1 MKRQK
6 MPYYV
11 NGQRNMSRCIKA
23 KFSELPLT
31 PGFFTPMTKLG
42 HGVI

>member
-11 NGQRNMSRCIKA
+11 NGQRNMSSCDKA
-23 KFSELPLT
+23 KFSEPPVT
-31 PGFFTPMTKLG
+31 PVIFSPDTKLG
-42 HGVI
+42 HSVI